1 MNLKLITSDFIKVCL
16 ANLFLFFSVY
26 TLLPI
31 TLIDISPFIEAKG
44 YEGWLLILTFIIAI
58 IIGGPFHNY
67 LIEHFN
73 RKKICALSYLG
84 IATSILVFVF
94 SDQVIA
100 LFTALALLGLSFGLA
115 TAASITVAIDVTSPT
130 NRDKGN
136 VIYAYMG
143 RIGMVLGVATSI
155 IICTEF
161 GTQMVLYVSLISIL
175 IAWLLIKIT
184 QHPFRAPID
193 TPTLSWDRF
202 MLPRSWKIILFMTTI
217 AFIIGT
223 TLPFLIQ
230 LLEKYTNS
238 DLTIQAKLILIPFG
252 IFTLSIILSA
262 LEIFSLLR
270 AQKSLFMG
278 LRIIILISSLLF
290 LFIYYKEL
298 SGIAVSLLVILIL
311 ESAFLLYRIAKS
323 KLIDVKLDKWDIE
336 SHIRLEVLAPVFSG
350 LMYIL
355 LAHFIYLG
363 TRMIPETAILNPYI
377 LLILLFGIARV
388 STPVFFLLILSARHC
403 ERGTANT
410 SHQIAWELG
419 MALGVLITAAF
430 GLSASEVL
438 YLNILVFMVSILL
451 FVLITYRIFKIVKQ
465 QSLNH

>member
-31 TLIDISPFIEAKG
+31 TLIDISPFIETKG
-44 YEGWLLILTFIIAI
+44 YEGWLLILTFVIAI

-84 IATSILVFVF
+84 IGVSILLFLF
-94 SDQVIA
+94 SNQVVA
-100 LFTALALLGLSFGLA
+100 LFIALALLGVSFGLA
-115 TAASITVAIDVTSPT
+115 TAASITIAIDVTSPT

-143 RIGMVLGVATSI
+143 RTGMVLGVATSI
-155 IICTEF
+155 IICSEF
-161 GTQMVLYVSLISIL
+161 GAQQVLYVSLSSIL

-184 QHPFRAPID
+184 QHPFRAPVD
-193 TPTLSWDRF
+193 TPTISWDRF
-202 MLPRSWKIILFMTTI
+202 ILPKSWKPILFMIAI
-217 AFIIGT
+217 AFMVGT

-230 LLEKYTNS
+230 LLDKYANS
-238 DLTIQAKLILIPFG
+238 DLTIQAQLILIPSG
-252 IFTLSIILSA
+252 IFTLSIILST
-262 LEIFSLLR
+262 LEIFSLLKSH
-270 AQKSLFMG
+270 KSLFIG
-278 LRIIILISSLLF
+278 LRVFILLSSTLF
-290 LFIYYKEL
+290 LFLFNKEL
-298 SGIAVSLLVILIL
+298 SGVAISLIIALLL
-311 ESAFLLYRIAKS
+311 ESAYLLYRIAKS
-323 KLIDVKLDKWDIE
+323 KLNNIKLDKWDIE
-336 SHIRLEVLAPVFSG
+336 SHIRIEVLTPILSG
-350 LMYIL
+350 LIYIL

-363 TRMIPETAILNPYI
+363 SRMIPDSANLSPFIH
-377 LLILLFGIARV
+377 LILLFGIARV
-388 STPVFFLLILSARHC
+388 STPIFLLLIISARHC

-419 MALGVLITAAF
+419 IALGILITVAF
-430 GLSASEVL
+430 ELSTCEVL
-438 YLNILVFMVSILL
+438 YLNILVFMVSIVL
-451 FVLITYRIFKIVKQ
+451 FAIIAYRIFKIMKQ